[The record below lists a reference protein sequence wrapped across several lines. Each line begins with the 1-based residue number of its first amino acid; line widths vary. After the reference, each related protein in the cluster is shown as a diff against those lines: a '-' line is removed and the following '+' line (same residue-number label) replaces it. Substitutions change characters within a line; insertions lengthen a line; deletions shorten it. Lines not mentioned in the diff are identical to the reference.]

1 MSPIDAEHARLL
13 VRPTVDTRFH
23 IDFGWWEKAERDWEV
38 YLRSHLCEQHQAAYA
53 DLETSSMVDSVDPVT
68 AEVLRV
74 PGIQHIVIS
83 HCSRLPDYIS
93 PQTTLVHAVF
103 RVFLANGNTPLSAT
117 ELGARLGRPAV
128 TILKTL
134 QGPRVYKGIRPYTA
148 D

>member
-1 MSPIDAEHARLL
+1 MSPMDAEHARLL

-23 IDFGWWEKAERDWEV
+23 IDFSWWEKAERDWEV
-38 YLRSHLCEQHQAAYA
+38 YLRSHLCEQHQASYA

-68 AEVLRV
+68 AEVTRV
-74 PGIQHIVIS
+74 PGIQHTVIN
-83 HCSRLPDYIS
+83 HCSRLPDYIT

-103 RVFLANGNTPLSAT
+103 RVFLANGNTPLSSAQ
-117 ELGARLGRPAV
+117 LGERLGRPAL

-134 QGPRVYKGIRPYTA
+134 SSPRVYKGIRPYTQ

>member
-1 MSPIDAEHARLL
+1 MSPMNAEHARLL

-38 YLRSHLCEQHQAAYA
+38 YLRSHLCEQHQASYA
-53 DLETSSMVDSVDPVT
+53 ELETSSMVDWVDPET
-68 AEVLRV
+68 AEVTRV
-74 PGIQHIVIS
+74 PGIQHVVIS
-83 HCSRLPDYIS
+83 HCSRLPDYIT

-103 RVFLANGNTPLSAT
+103 RVFLANGNTPLSST
-117 ELGARLGRPAV
+117 KLGERLGRPAL

-134 QGPRVYKGIRPYTA
+134 SGPRVYKGIRPYTE

>member
-53 DLETSSMVDSVDPVT
+53 ELETSSMVDSVDPVT

-103 RVFLANGNTPLSAT
+103 RVFLANGNTPLSAA
-117 ELGARLGRPAV
+117 ELGARLGRSAV

>member
-53 DLETSSMVDSVDPVT
+53 ELETSSMVDSVDPLT
-68 AEVLRV
+68 AEVTRV

-93 PQTTLVHAVF
+93 PKTSFGCSWRTGTHRSRLRSWGH
-103 RVFLANGNTPLSAT
+103 GSA
-117 ELGARLGRPAV
+117 ARR
-128 TILKTL
+128 
-134 QGPRVYKGIRPYTA
+134 
-148 D
+148 

>member
-1 MSPIDAEHARLL
+1 MSPMDAEHARLL

-23 IDFGWWEKAERDWEV
+23 IDFGWWEKADRDWEV
-38 YLRSHLCEQHQAAYA
+38 YLRSHLCPQHQASYA

-68 AEVLRV
+68 AEVPRV
-74 PGIQHIVIS
+74 PGIQHTVIS
-83 HCSRLPDYIS
+83 HCSQLPDYIT

-103 RVFLANGNTPLSAT
+103 RVFLANGNTPLSST
-117 ELGARLGRPAV
+117 RLGERLGKPAL

-134 QGPRVYKGIRPYTA
+134 SSPRVYKGIRPYTE

>member
-1 MSPIDAEHARLL
+1 MSPMNAEHARLL

-38 YLRSHLCEQHQAAYA
+38 YLRSHLCEQHRASYA
-53 DLETSSMVDSVDPVT
+53 ELETSSMVDWVDPVT
-68 AEVLRV
+68 AEVTRV
-74 PGIQHIVIS
+74 PGIQHTVIS
-83 HCSRLPDYIS
+83 HCTRLPDYIT
-93 PQTTLVHAVF
+93 PQTTLVDAVF

-117 ELGARLGRPAV
+117 KLGERLGRPAP

-134 QGPRVYKGIRPYTA
+134 SGPRVYKGIRPYTE

>member
-1 MSPIDAEHARLL
+1 MDAEHARLL

-23 IDFGWWEKAERDWEV
+23 IDFGWWEKADRDWAV
-38 YLRSHLCEQHQAAYA
+38 YLRSHLCEQHRASYA

-68 AEVLRV
+68 AEVTRV
-74 PGIQHIVIS
+74 PGIQHTVTN
-83 HCSRLPDYIS
+83 HCSRLPDYIT

-103 RVFLANGNTPLSAT
+103 RVFLANGNTPLSSAQ
-117 ELGARLGRPAV
+117 LGERLGKPAL

-134 QGPRVYKGIRPYTA
+134 SSQRVYKGIRPFTE

>member
-1 MSPIDAEHARLL
+1 MSPMDAEHARLL

-23 IDFGWWEKAERDWEV
+23 IDFGWWEKADRDWEV
-38 YLRSHLCEQHQAAYA
+38 YLRSHLCPQHQASYA

-68 AEVLRV
+68 AEVTRV
-74 PGIQHIVIS
+74 PGIQHTVIS
-83 HCSRLPDYIS
+83 HCSRLPDYIT

-103 RVFLANGNTPLSAT
+103 RVFLANGNTPLSST
-117 ELGARLGRPAV
+117 QLGERLGKPAL

-134 QGPRVYKGIRPYTA
+134 SSPRVYKGIRPYTE

>member
-1 MSPIDAEHARLL
+1 MSPMDAEHARLL

-38 YLRSHLCEQHQAAYA
+38 YLRSHLCAQHQASYA
-53 DLETSSMVDSVDPVT
+53 DLETNSMVDSVDPVT
-68 AEVLRV
+68 AEVTRV
-74 PGIQHIVIS
+74 RGIQHIVIT
-83 HCSRLPDYIS
+83 HCSRLPDYIT

-103 RVFLANGNTPLSAT
+103 RVFLANGNTPMSST
-117 ELGARLGRPAV
+117 QLGERLGRPAQ

-134 QGPRVYKGIRPYTA
+134 SGPRVYKGIRPYTQ

>member
-53 DLETSSMVDSVDPVT
+53 ELETSSMVDSVDPVT

-117 ELGARLGRPAV
+117 ELGARLGRPAL

>member
-1 MSPIDAEHARLL
+1 MSPLDAARARLL

-38 YLRSHLCEQHQAAYA
+38 YLRSHLCEPHQASYA
-53 DLETSSMVDSVDPVT
+53 DLETSSMVDWVDPVS
-68 AEVLRV
+68 AEVTRV
-74 PGIQHIVIS
+74 PGIQHTVIR
-83 HCSRLPDYIS
+83 HCSRLPDYIT

-103 RVFLANGNTPLSAT
+103 RVFLANGNTPLSST
-117 ELGARLGRPAV
+117 KLGERLGRPAL

-134 QGPRVYKGIRPYTA
+134 SGPRVYKGIRPYTE